1 MVHNVVEIENISEM
15 RRREGIYDAALSA
28 EIQTLQA
35 GECVRLT
42 FLTGIAPSSGEVRL
56 VRITSIKGN
65 VFRGKLFNSS
75 TLDGPT
81 KLQPGSLITFS
92 KDHIHSIA
100 RERPKPNYAGLS

>member
-1 MVHNVVEIENISEM
+1 MVQNSIKIENISEM
-15 RRREGIYDAALSA
+15 RRSEGIYDADLYA

-42 FLTGIAPSSGEVRL
+42 FLTGVANSSGEIRL
-56 VRITSIKGN
+56 VRITSIKGD

-75 TLDGPT
+75 ALDGPC
-81 KLQPGSLITFS
+81 KLPPGSLITFS

-100 RERPKPNYAGLS
+100 RERPKPNYSALT

>member
-1 MVHNVVEIENISEM
+1 MVQNAVEIENISEM
-15 RRREGIYDAALSA
+15 RRSEGIYDAALDA

-42 FLTGIAPSSGEVRL
+42 FLTGVAQTAGEIRL
-56 VRITSIKGN
+56 VRITSIKGG

-75 TLDGPT
+75 ALDGPS
-81 KLQPGSLITFS
+81 KIPPGSLITFS

-100 RERPKPNYAGLS
+100 RERPKPSCSRLS